1 VVSTVLAFGFGIV
14 VTTVFWWLGVARRRE
29 SSRSV
34 EASTESPQASGDGQ
48 TSGHLAASLDALPI
62 GVVVVDA
69 DGTEVVRNWMA
80 QSGVLRHHRLLL
92 DEALEELFAR
102 TRTTGDDSS
111 RVVQLQGP
119 NQRVMSLA
127 VHPLEQGGAIATVA
141 DVTERARLDAVRTDF
156 VANLSHELKT
166 PVGALAVLAETL
178 ADLVIA
184 PTLDVDDRA
193 AAQRLASK
201 MVVESHRLSESI
213 DELLELSR
221 IELEGVGTRAR
232 VKADTIVCEAVSR
245 VRPLAE
251 PVGITVRVR
260 LDDEPPELFGDAR
273 QLVSAIGNLLE
284 NAVKYSEPSSTVEIG
299 ARATEGA
306 VEFWVRDWGIGIP
319 ARDLDRIFERF
330 YRVDRARSRD
340 TGGTGLGL
348 SIVRH
353 VASNHGGTV
362 SVVSR
367 EGEGST
373 FVLHLPLITP
383 DHEEPR

>member
-1 VVSTVLAFGFGIV
+1 VLAFV
-14 VTTVFWWLGVARRRE
+14 VGVLLTSVACQFRASRRRE
-29 SSRSV
+29 HSSPDATSA
-34 EASTESPQASGDGQ
+34 EIGTESPSGQAAD
-48 TSGHLAASLDALPI
+48 HLAASLDALPV

-102 TRTTGDDSS
+102 TRATGDDSG

-127 VHPLEQGGAIATVA
+127 VHPLEQGGAIATLA

-201 MVVESHRLSESI
+201 MVMESHRLSGAI

-221 IELEGVGTRAR
+221 IELEGADTRAR
-232 VKADTIVCEAVSR
+232 VQADTIVCEAVSR

-251 PVGITVRVR
+251 PVGITVHVC
-260 LDDEPPELFGDAR
+260 LDDDPPVLFGDAR
-273 QLVSAIGNLLE
+273 QLASAMGNLLE
-284 NAVKYSEPSSTVEIG
+284 NAVKYSDPAGAVEIG
-299 ARATEGA
+299 ARALDGA

-362 SVVSR
+362 SVASR

-373 FVLHLPLITP
+373 FVLHLPQITP

>member
-1 VVSTVLAFGFGIV
+1 MATALAFVI
-14 VTTVFWWLGVARRRE
+14 GVLLTGLVCQVRASRRRE
-29 SSRSV
+29 HSS
-34 EASTESPQASGDGQ
+34 PGDTPAEHGPG
-48 TSGHLAASLDALPI
+48 SSSDPAADHLAASLDALPV

-102 TRTTGDDSS
+102 TRATGDDSA

-127 VHPLEQGGAIATVA
+127 VHPLEQGGAIATLA

-166 PVGALAVLAETL
+166 PVGALAVLAETR

-201 MVVESHRLSESI
+201 MVMESHRLSESI

-221 IELEGVGTRAR
+221 IELEGADTRAR

-251 PVGITVRVR
+251 PVGITVRVC
-260 LDDEPPELFGDAR
+260 LDDEPPVLFGDAR
-273 QLVSAIGNLLE
+273 QLASAMGNLLE
-284 NAVKYSEPSSTVEIG
+284 NAVKYSDPASTVEIG
-299 ARATEGA
+299 ARALDDA

-319 ARDLDRIFERF
+319 ARDLDRVFERF

-373 FVLHLPLITP
+373 FVLHLPQITP